1 MNKPFNI
8 IRLYRNLD
16 KWKSLYNK
24 QIIFKHRLKYR
35 YNRLME
41 DYKDILVKH
50 QQLKIENDK
59 LKRGTRNYDY

>member
-1 MNKPFNI
+1 MNKPFSL

-16 KWKSLYNK
+16 KWKSLHHK
-24 QIIFKHRLKYR
+24 QILFKHRLKYL

>member
-1 MNKPFNI
+1 MNKPFSL

-16 KWKSLYNK
+16 KWKSLHHK
-24 QIIFKHRLKYR
+24 QILFKQRLKYR

>member
-41 DYKDILVKH
+41 EYKDILIKN
-50 QQLKIENDK
+50 QRLKIENNR
-59 LKRGTRNYDY
+59 LKR

>member
-16 KWKSLYNK
+16 KWKSLYDK

-35 YNRLME
+35 FNRLME
-41 DYKDILVKH
+41 DYKDILI
-50 QQLKIENDK
+50 QNQRLKIENNR
-59 LKRGTRNYDY
+59 LRRGNIKHDW

>member
-1 MNKPFNI
+1 MNRPFSL

>member
-1 MNKPFNI
+1 MNRPFNL

-35 YNRLME
+35 FNRLME
-41 DYKDILVKH
+41 DYKDILI
-50 QQLKIENDK
+50 QIND
-59 LKRGTRNYDY
+59 

>member
-1 MNKPFNI
+1 MNKPFSL

-16 KWKSLYNK
+16 KWKSLHHK
-24 QIIFKHRLKYR
+24 QILFKHRLKYR